1 MKSKSKIKYLVLFLA
16 LFISFT
22 SFNKVEAKT
31 LKQTEFNK
39 SLMILIN
46 PNIKPTVPGGITQ
59 ETDTSGGSIGSNNAD
74 GPSTGTSSS
83 AWCEQFNQVWYVFG
97 IIIQIIYVV
106 TPLLLI
112 VTGSITMIQA
122 MMQKD
127 ESSIKKAQNV
137 LIKKIIAAVAVFLV
151 VTITKIVV
159 GFIGDEGWQQ
169 CAKCALNPKSG
180 SCELNISSSAGY

>member
-1 MKSKSKIKYLVLFLA
+1 MKLKKYLVLFIA

-39 SLMILIN
+39 SLMILVN
-46 PNIKPTVPGGITQ
+46 PNIKPTVPGAITQ

-74 GPSTGTSSS
+74 GPSSGTSSS

-112 VTGSITMIQA
+112 VTGSITTIQA

-127 ESSIKKAQNV
+127 ESSIKKAQNLLV
-137 LIKKIIAAVAVFLV
+137 KKIIVAVIVFLMV
-151 VTITKIVV
+151 SITKMV
-159 GFIGDEGWQQ
+159 IGLVADEGWTT
-169 CAKCALNPKSG
+169 CANCAFNPSQENCGIEKVPTG
-180 SCELNISSSAGY
+180 